1 MGCFVWFLSSEMV
14 FFLNI
19 AMAPSLFIVGSGFQL
34 CDYVTGFFLLGFQWT
49 GPPVD
54 SLEPPS
60 SLSGTFQRCFFFR
73 YLQRVVPL
81 MSFICVSIFHFG
93 VLPSFTGFSVGLGAG
108 GRRIVWKWTFL
119 SLSLSLSLNQQR
131 KPGKKLKKKR
141 NVEEV
146 IKRRRRR
153 EEEDNGEAWRRDNG
167 ERDDEDDS
175 SYWAVLG
182 ISLSLSLSFL
192 FFFFFTFTVFVSRNF
207 FFPLTKRQDILFRS
221 GRRLGETKKNK

>member
-81 MSFICVSIFHFG
+81 MSFICVSIFRFG

-119 SLSLSLSLNQQR
+119 SLSLSLSQ
-131 KPGKKLKKKR
+131 PTKKTWKKIKKKKKR
-141 NVEEV
+141 RGGYQKEEE
-146 IKRRRRR
+146 KRR
-153 EEEDNGEAWRRDNG
+153 
-167 ERDDEDDS
+167 
-175 SYWAVLG
+175 
-182 ISLSLSLSFL
+182 
-192 FFFFFTFTVFVSRNF
+192 
-207 FFPLTKRQDILFRS
+207 
-221 GRRLGETKKNK
+221 GR

>member
-1 MGCFVWFLSSEMV
+1 
-14 FFLNI
+14 
-19 AMAPSLFIVGSGFQL
+19 MAPSLFIVGSGFQL

-221 GRRLGETKKNK
+221 GRRLGETKKKKNK